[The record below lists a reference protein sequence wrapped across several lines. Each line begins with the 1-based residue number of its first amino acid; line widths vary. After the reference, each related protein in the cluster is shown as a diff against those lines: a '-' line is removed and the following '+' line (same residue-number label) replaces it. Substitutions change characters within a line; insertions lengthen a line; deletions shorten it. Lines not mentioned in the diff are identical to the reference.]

1 MINDKMEKWYGTLHK
16 KDFTKCELVKQVE
29 RVGVQDSTS
38 DVQGRER
45 GIIRE

>member
-1 MINDKMEKWYGTLHK
+1 MRSDERYGTLHK